1 MNRHIEQDCVRWE
14 EDDGKLLFSI
24 TETLSGETVT
34 LSLSGT
40 LSSVVAPAFEDELMG
55 AACVRSRIAVDFSG
69 LQVISSG
76 GLKALL
82 TVQRLLDQ
90 RPGSMLKLCA
100 MSSAVHA
107 TFAEIGF
114 DELFEIEN

>member
-1 MNRHIEQDCVRWE
+1 M
-14 EDDGKLLFSI
+14 
-24 TETLSGETVT
+24 
-34 LSLSGT
+34 
-40 LSSVVAPAFEDELMG
+40 
-55 AACVRSRIAVDFSG
+55 
-69 LQVISSG
+69 QVISSG

-114 DELFEIEN
+114 DELFEIES